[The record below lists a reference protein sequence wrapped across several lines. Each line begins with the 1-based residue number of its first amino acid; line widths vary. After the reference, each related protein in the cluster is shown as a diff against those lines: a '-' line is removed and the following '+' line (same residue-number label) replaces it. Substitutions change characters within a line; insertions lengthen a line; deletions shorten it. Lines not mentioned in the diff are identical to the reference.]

1 MCGGVKFIVGDQ
13 IFFQSIRLDVGNVK
27 RCLKKSLEPSKWS
40 QIGPKVEWF
49 EILAQTGDT
58 FLVITRARE
67 VESSS
72 AAHRVKEG
80 TELLRTNP
88 YPVTLAKAVI

>member
-1 MCGGVKFIVGDQ
+1 MGYFFIFQFFEYHHVNQ
-13 IFFQSIRLDVGNVK
+13 RQKVPLEANFKANRRNFNFWIIFG
-27 RCLKKSLEPSKWS
+27 
-40 QIGPKVEWF
+40 
-49 EILAQTGDT
+49 ILAQTGDT

-88 YPVTLAKAVI
+88 YPVTLA

>member
-1 MCGGVKFIVGDQ
+1 MAKNGL
-13 IFFQSIRLDVGNVK
+13 FFLFSFFLVCNVNQHQQAP
-27 RCLKKSLEPSKWS
+27 LEANFKANRRNFNFW
-40 QIGPKVEWF
+40 IILG
-49 EILAQTGDT
+49 ILAQTGDT